1 MSAEIGLINYLV
13 IGVGVNVNQESFS
26 EEIQEKATSLR
37 LELGRHIRR
46 SEVIAAVMEEFE
58 ACYETFLKTGDL
70 AGVKEK
76 YNRML
81 VNRGREV
88 KILEPGNEYE
98 AHALGI
104 NNDGELIVRT
114 KDGQEHGKVVLCGA
128 NSYEEKYYLNPDF
141 EQLPGSVKDELKIMC
156 VLYVNDVGGILT
168 LVYHENG
175 ELCFEVTSEEFDP
188 MFDEIGSRLKI
199 KQLQREK
206 QDLLEA
212 LQMYYKVFF
221 LEN

>member
-1 MSAEIGLINYLV
+1 MY
-13 IGVGVNVNQESFS
+13 
-26 EEIQEKATSLR
+26 
-37 LELGRHIRR
+37 
-46 SEVIAAVMEEFE
+46 
-58 ACYETFLKTGDL
+58 D
-70 AGVKEK
+70 
-76 YNRML
+76 
-81 VNRGREV
+81 
-88 KILEPGNEYE
+88 
-98 AHALGI
+98 
-104 NNDGELIVRT
+104 
-114 KDGQEHGKVVLCGA
+114 GKVVLCGA

-141 EQLPGSVKDELKIMC
+141 EQLPEAVRNELKIMC

-168 LVYHENG
+168 LVYEESG

-221 LEN
+221 MGEDL

>member
-1 MSAEIGLINYLV
+1 M
-13 IGVGVNVNQESFS
+13 
-26 EEIQEKATSLR
+26 
-37 LELGRHIRR
+37 
-46 SEVIAAVMEEFE
+46 VM
-58 ACYETFLKTGDL
+58 YD
-70 AGVKEK
+70 
-76 YNRML
+76 
-81 VNRGREV
+81 
-88 KILEPGNEYE
+88 
-98 AHALGI
+98 
-104 NNDGELIVRT
+104 
-114 KDGQEHGKVVLCGA
+114 GKVVLCGA

-188 MFDEIGSRLKI
+188 MFDEIGRRLKI

-212 LQMYYKVFF
+212 LQMYYTVFF

>member
-1 MSAEIGLINYLV
+1 M
-13 IGVGVNVNQESFS
+13 
-26 EEIQEKATSLR
+26 
-37 LELGRHIRR
+37 
-46 SEVIAAVMEEFE
+46 VM
-58 ACYETFLKTGDL
+58 YD
-70 AGVKEK
+70 
-76 YNRML
+76 
-81 VNRGREV
+81 
-88 KILEPGNEYE
+88 
-98 AHALGI
+98 
-104 NNDGELIVRT
+104 
-114 KDGQEHGKVVLCGA
+114 GKVVLCGA

-141 EQLPGSVKDELKIMC
+141 EQLSGSVKDELKIMC